1 MLTHH
6 RAATVREIL
15 ESEFFPG
22 HGKSGNFVD
31 GQGNLESQG
40 VSGNLKMN
48 TRNYCNL
55 QTIYTYSVQGERMYF
70 LVR

>member
-22 HGKSGNFVD
+22 HGKVRKFCGWAGKFGKSGSIREFEN
-31 GQGNLESQG
+31 E
-40 VSGNLKMN
+40 
-48 TRNYCNL
+48 
-55 QTIYTYSVQGERMYF
+55 YT
-70 LVR
+70 